1 MAVVVLN
8 GRSVEVSDIVVDVEA
23 LKLRLFLQVEHG
35 NGTEAKLREIRLMQ
49 RQDLSASKVAA
60 LLKVKQE
67 LQEAQ

>member
-8 GRSVEVSDIVVDVEA
+8 GKAVEVSDIVVDVEA